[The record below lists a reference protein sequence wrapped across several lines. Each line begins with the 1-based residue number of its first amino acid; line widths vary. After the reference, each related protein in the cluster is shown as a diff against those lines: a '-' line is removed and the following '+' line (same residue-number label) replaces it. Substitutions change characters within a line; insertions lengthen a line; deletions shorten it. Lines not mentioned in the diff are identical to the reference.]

1 MTKLHELSRL
11 GQSIWLDYIRR
22 SLITSGEL
30 KGLIDKGLRGMTSNP
45 SIFEKAINGSS
56 DYDESLKSFKG
67 KSAYEIYEN
76 LVIEDIVNAADTFRP
91 VYEETN
97 GLDGYV
103 SLEANP
109 ELAYDTD
116 GTIAE
121 IRYLFKAVNRPNVMF
136 KVPATSPGIPA
147 IEKLISE
154 GININITLI
163 FSLSHYNAVA
173 NAFISGLEKLD
184 ANGGDI
190 SKVASV
196 ASFFVSRI
204 DTVVD
209 KELEKLGNTEL
220 QGKIAIACAKMVYE
234 RFQEI
239 FNTDRWNRLA
249 SKGARV
255 QRPLWGSTSTKN
267 PKYSDLI
274 YVDNLIGKH
283 TVNTLPL
290 NVLEAFLDHGRVEL
304 TIENGLQ
311 EAKDQIKQLEE
322 LGIDLDSITEDLQ
335 KKGVN
340 AFAESFNALINSIS
354 EKSKEI

>member
-1 MTKLHELSRL
+1 MTKLHELSKL

-30 KGLIDKGLRGMTSNP
+30 KELINKGLRGMTSNP

-56 DYDESLKSFKG
+56 DYDESMKSLKN

-76 LVIEDIVNAADTFRP
+76 LVIEDIVNAADKFRS

-97 GLDGYV
+97 SLDGYV

-116 GTIAE
+116 GTINE
-121 IRYLFKAVNRPNVMF
+121 VRYLFKTVNRPNVMF
-136 KVPATSPGIPA
+136 KVPATPPGIPA

-163 FSLSHYNAVA
+163 FSLSQYNTVA
-173 NAFISGLEKLD
+173 EAYISGLEKLD

-209 KELEKLGNTEL
+209 KELEKIGNTEL
-220 QGKIAIACAKMVYE
+220 QGKIAVACTKMVYAS
-234 RFQEI
+234 FCEI
-239 FNTDRWNRLA
+239 FSTDRWKNLA
-249 SKGARV
+249 SKGAHV

-267 PKYSDLI
+267 PKYPDLI

-304 TIENGLQ
+304 TIEKDLE
-311 EAKDQIKQLEE
+311 EAKDQIKQLEK
-322 LGIDLDSITEDLQ
+322 LGIDLNSITEDLQ
-335 KKGVN
+335 KKGVE
-340 AFAESFNALINSIS
+340 AFAESFNALISSIKA
-354 EKSKEI
+354 KSVEM

>member
-1 MTKLHELSRL
+1 MTKLHELSKL

-30 KGLIDKGLRGMTSNP
+30 KELINKGLRGMTSNP

-56 DYDESLKSFKG
+56 DYDESMKSLKN

-76 LVIEDIVNAADTFRP
+76 LVIEDIVNAADKFRP

-116 GTIAE
+116 GTINE
-121 IRYLFKAVNRPNVMF
+121 VLYLFKTVNRPNVMF
-136 KVPATSPGIPA
+136 KVPATPPGIPA

-163 FSLSHYNAVA
+163 FSLSQYNAVA
-173 NAFISGLEKLD
+173 EAYISGLEKLD
-184 ANGGDI
+184 SNGGDI

-209 KELEKLGNTEL
+209 KELEKIGNTEL
-220 QGKIAIACAKMVYE
+220 QGKIAVACAKMVYAS
-234 RFQEI
+234 FCEI
-239 FNTDRWNRLA
+239 FNTDRWKNLA
-249 SKGARV
+249 SKGAHV

-267 PKYSDLI
+267 PKYPDLI

-304 TIENGLQ
+304 TIEKDLE
-311 EAKDQIKQLEE
+311 EAKDQIKQLEK
-322 LGIDLDSITEDLQ
+322 LGIDLNSITEDLQ
-335 KKGVN
+335 KKGVE
-340 AFAESFNALINSIS
+340 AFAESFNALISSIRA
-354 EKSKEI
+354 KSVEM

>member
-1 MTKLHELSRL
+1 MTKLHELSKL

-30 KGLIDKGLRGMTSNP
+30 KELINKGLRGMTSNP

-56 DYDESLKSFKG
+56 DYDESMKSLKN

-76 LVIEDIVNAADTFRP
+76 LVIEDIVNAADKFRS

-116 GTIAE
+116 GTINE
-121 IRYLFKAVNRPNVMF
+121 VRYLFKTVNRPNVMF
-136 KVPATSPGIPA
+136 KVPATPPGIPA

-163 FSLSHYNAVA
+163 FSLSQYNAVA
-173 NAFISGLEKLD
+173 EAYISGLEKLD
-184 ANGGDI
+184 SNGGDI

-209 KELEKLGNTEL
+209 KELEKIGNTEL
-220 QGKIAIACAKMVYE
+220 QGKIAVACAKMVYAS
-234 RFQEI
+234 FCEI
-239 FNTDRWNRLA
+239 FSTDRWKNLA
-249 SKGARV
+249 SKGAHV
-255 QRPLWGSTSTKN
+255 QRPLWGSTSAKN
-267 PKYSDLI
+267 PKYPDLI

-290 NVLEAFLDHGRVEL
+290 NVLEAFLDRGRVEL
-304 TIENGLQ
+304 TIEKDLE
-311 EAKDQIKQLEE
+311 EAKDQIKQLEK
-322 LGIDLDSITEDLQ
+322 LGIDLNSITEDLQ
-335 KKGVN
+335 KKGVE
-340 AFAESFNALINSIS
+340 AFAESFNALISSIKA
-354 EKSKEI
+354 KSVEM

>member
-1 MTKLHELSRL
+1 MTKLHELSKL

-30 KGLIDKGLRGMTSNP
+30 RELINKGLRGMTSNP

-56 DYDESLKSFKG
+56 DYDESLKSLKN

-76 LVIEDIVNAADTFRP
+76 LVVEDIVNAADTFRP

-116 GTIAE
+116 ATIDE
-121 IRYLFKAVNRPNVMF
+121 VRYLFKTVNRPNVMF

-163 FSLSHYNAVA
+163 FSLSQYNAVA
-173 NAFISGLEKLD
+173 DAFISGLEKLN

-209 KELEKLGNTEL
+209 KELEKIGNTEL
-220 QGKIAIACAKMVYE
+220 QGKIAVACAKMVYAS
-234 RFQEI
+234 FSEI
-239 FNTDRWNRLA
+239 FNTDRWKNLA

-267 PKYSDLI
+267 PKYPDLI

-304 TIENGLQ
+304 TIEKDLEQ
-311 EAKDQIKQLEE
+311 AKDQIKQLEK

-335 KKGVN
+335 KKGVE
-340 AFAESFNALINSIS
+340 AFAESFNALINSINA
-354 EKSKEI
+354 KSVKM